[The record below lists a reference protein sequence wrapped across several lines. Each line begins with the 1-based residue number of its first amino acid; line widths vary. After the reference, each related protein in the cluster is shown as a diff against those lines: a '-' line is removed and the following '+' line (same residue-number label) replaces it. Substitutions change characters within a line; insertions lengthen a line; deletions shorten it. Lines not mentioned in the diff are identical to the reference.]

1 MKPNTQFKLTV
12 EDIDTIEKALRDYMR
27 NVKDS
32 DKREIQKVLGKLHN
46 QKNWYRPKTNTYV
59 GG

>member
-27 NVKDS
+27 NAKDS
-32 DKREIQKVLGKLHN
+32 DQREIQKVLGKLHN

>member
-12 EDIDTIEKALRDYMR
+12 EDIDTIEKALREYMR

-32 DKREIQKVLGKLHN
+32 DQREIQKVLGKLHN

>member
-1 MKPNTQFKLTV
+1 MKPNTQFKLSV
-12 EDIDTIEKALRDYMR
+12 EDIDIIEKALRDYMR
-27 NVKDS
+27 NVKDT
-32 DKREIQKVLGKLHN
+32 DQREIQKVLGKIHN

>member
-12 EDIDTIEKALRDYMR
+12 EDIDTIEKALRDYTR

-32 DKREIQKVLGKLHN
+32 DQREIQKVLGKLHN

>member
-32 DKREIQKVLGKLHN
+32 DQREIQKVLGKLHN

>member
-1 MKPNTQFKLTV
+1 MKPNTQFKLSV
-12 EDIDTIEKALRDYMR
+12 EDIDIIEKALRDYMR
-27 NVKDS
+27 NVKDT
-32 DKREIQKVLGKLHN
+32 DQQEIQKVLGKIHN